1 VSQWHVLPVSHGGI
15 PLDLHDVVV
24 VNGTTLYYELT
35 GTGPSVLFI
44 AGTTGDAG
52 HFAQVAARLADEFT
66 VVTYDRRGNSRSPRP
81 AGWSQT
87 SVPEQAEDAAA
98 LIQALQLAP
107 IAVFA
112 ASAGGP
118 IGLDLMIR
126 FPHLL
131 RGVIL
136 HDPRLAAALAHP
148 KQVMGP
154 LQAAIQHGTQAKGP
168 AGGVDAFLRYVM
180 GDATVEAIPPQ
191 TLARMLQNA
200 ETALAIE
207 RRGAFATWHP
217 TEEALA
223 AIHVPVALLVGRES
237 PAFFREMASWLA
249 PRLQVSVVPVPGGH
263 GAYVDHAPE
272 LAEALRPIFRQWS
285 AR

>member
-1 VSQWHVLPVSHGGI
+1 
-15 PLDLHDVVV
+15 
-24 VNGTTLYYELT
+24 
-35 GTGPSVLFI
+35 
-44 AGTTGDAG
+44 
-52 HFAQVAARLADEFT
+52 
-66 VVTYDRRGNSRSPRP
+66 
-81 AGWSQT
+81 
-87 SVPEQAEDAAA
+87 
-98 LIQALQLAP
+98 
-107 IAVFA
+107 
-112 ASAGGP
+112 
-118 IGLDLMIR
+118 
-126 FPHLL
+126 
-131 RGVIL
+131 
-136 HDPRLAAALAHP
+136 
-148 KQVMGP
+148 MGP
-154 LQAAIQHGTQAKGP
+154 LQAAIQHGSQAHGP